1 MTGDLARRANEKG
14 LKVEWEGDRPNYH
27 YRLRLAS
34 DGIWLK
40 ESLNGITWKVV
51 AMPSNHE
58 ADCLVERA
66 MREQMDGAW
75 PQYSDAAIA
84 EMMMDPDAL
93 LQAWEEVCCE

>member
-1 MTGDLARRANEKG
+1 MKPGDLARAFYAKG
-14 LKVEWEGDRPNYH
+14 GKVEWYEDGSICMELVEEGGGDAFWVGEPRNPMDDRV
-27 YRLRLAS
+27 S
-34 DGIWLK
+34 DY
-40 ESLNGITWKVV
+40 V
-51 AMPSNHE
+51 

-93 LQAWEEVCCE
+93 LQAWEEVCCDT